1 MLGCPLLYL
10 VRRFD
15 CLLSTAIKICSRK
28 KSPPPA
34 KQKFNLKNLVC
45 LSCLLSLFLIAT
57 GAEAGRALVV
67 APNGDDA
74 NIGTV
79 LAPLQSIHKAIQIA
93 EPGDTVFVRNGRYP
107 AGTVIKARGSEHK
120 PIVIRNFPN
129 ERPVID
135 GRGVAGSGLIL
146 DNAQHVTVR
155 GFEIRAVGQQ
165 HDSLGKAPEWGGI
178 LLKDSSK
185 CLIENNILL
194 TGDWGSRPRGWVG
207 APGIQLWSQSP
218 DKGNSKNRIRGNNG
232 SMGWTGAH
240 VWGPARDN
248 FFEGNYF
255 HQNRE
260 VTEDSDGIGQ
270 DNSARKFDTITDKV
284 PYNPTRSTIRYN
296 ILDGNAD
303 DGLDMWVSSNNLV
316 EYNIA
321 SLNGIG
327 EHGDGNGYKMGPG
340 GSNTIRQNLAIGN
353 RAKAFSDNKGKANRW
368 SQNLAFDNGSLG
380 ESGETNIQAD
390 SEEHWMQHELR
401 EHILRAIENFQNSLF
416 EKLPPL
422 RPTNLYR
429 RDDMLVWRKADI
441 AADADEATAY
451 LIYLNEEL
459 VGIETGTEHI
469 WHSDKRGAISVC
481 TVDNSYKDNQS
492 VCTVLQQ

>member
-1 MLGCPLLYL
+1 MC
-10 VRRFD
+10 
-15 CLLSTAIKICSRK
+15 ARK
-28 KSPPPA
+28 KSPPSS
-34 KQKFNLKNLVC
+34 KLKFNLKNLVP
-45 LSCLLSLFLIAT
+45 LSCLLSLFLSAA
-57 GAEAGRALVV
+57 GAEARRALVV

-74 NIGTV
+74 SIGTV
-79 LAPLQSIHKAIQIA
+79 LAPLQSLHKAIQIA
-93 EPGDTVFVRNGRYP
+93 RPGDTVFVRNGRYP
-107 AGTVIKARGSEHK
+107 AGTVITARGSEQE

-135 GRGVAGSGLIL
+135 GGGVAGSGLIL

-155 GFEIRAVGQQ
+155 GFEIRAVGRQ
-165 HDSLGKAPEWGGI
+165 HDSLGKVPEWGGI

-194 TGDWGSRPRGWVG
+194 TGDWRSRPRGWIG

-218 DKGNSKNRIRGNNG
+218 DKGNSKNRIRGNNA
-232 SMGWTGAH
+232 SMGWSGAH
-240 VWGPARDN
+240 ILGPASDN

-255 HQNRE
+255 HHNRE

-270 DNSARKFDTITDKV
+270 DNSARKFDPITDKV

-303 DGLDMWVSSNNLV
+303 DGLDMWVSTHNLV

-321 SLNGIG
+321 SRNGVG

-340 GSNTIRQNLAIGN
+340 GGNTIRQNLAMGN
-353 RAKAFSDNKGKANRW
+353 RAKAFSDNKGKANQW

-380 ESGETNIQAD
+380 EGGETNIQAD

-401 EHILRAIENFQNSLF
+401 EDILRAIENFQSSLF

-422 RPTNLYR
+422 GPTNLYR
-429 RDDMLVWRKADI
+429 KDNLLAWRKADT
-441 AADADEATAY
+441 AADEATAY

-469 WHSDKRGAISVC
+469 WHSDKRGVISVC
-481 TVDNSYKDNQS
+481 TVDNSYEDNQS